1 MAKGERRKKRE
12 EIRRIVAEDE
22 KRRKEKAIKKDKPRP
37 ATYRKDRDGNII
49 LWGNIK
55 FSKMSFGV
63 LGAMGAIAVFF
74 YIVSLGVGE
83 MEGYIEPE
91 FSFEACQED
100 GFTNDMC
107 KFHYKFCREYADG
120 GKLCTFAE
128 ENPYVDYDRDE
139 NRWTEEEQDFLPPTE
154 YLPFVQYAEAR
165 GEDEPV
171 CYSSACKV
179 DNPDLVA
186 GKIDDGGAK
195 DVATAKLDLKK
206 IEDKIIELTKKV
218 DKWELEKAS
227 WNNVLWE
234 RESDLE
240 EAEDEYK
247 DAKKEYRHA
256 TDVRVQNQDDVEMQK
271 EAKRVFEDATKKLK
285 IAQKEYAIEQ
295 NRYDKR
301 MTDLREAKN
310 EIIKLQDSLGDA
322 LRGVTDARLE
332 ANKQSQGDNKFINI
346 KLSNTCLS
354 MIENGLP
361 TKCPTYRDLMIYDN
375 TVKHVSGEFTDM
387 GYDVK
392 REKPMY
398 KNYWKYYQQQPEW
411 KIITV
416 DPDPAIIDR
425 GVTITIEAS
434 EFTYLENIKSV
445 DKTPSYNATGLE
457 RYEWHNVKY
466 YDNCKNVMIAP
477 DMDLLPD
484 VINNIWNDC
493 EKQEPN
499 IIELIFDDF
508 ETKDSQWY
516 AYATWLKDAMERC
529 LTKC

>member
-22 KRRKEKAIKKDKPRP
+22 KRRKEKAVKKSQPRK
-37 ATYRKDRDGNII
+37 ANYRKDKEGNII

-55 FSKMSFGV
+55 FSKISFVV
-63 LGAMGAIAVFF
+63 LGAIVAIAVFF
-74 YIVSLGVGE
+74 YLMSLGIGE
-83 MEGYIEPE
+83 MEGYEPDPA
-91 FSFEACQED
+91 FSFEVCQAEN
-100 GFTNDMC
+100 FTQDMC
-107 KFHYKFCREYADG
+107 KFYYKFCHEYADG
-120 GKLCTFAE
+120 STECTFAE
-128 ENPYVDYDRDE
+128 TNPFLDVDE
-139 NRWTEEEQDFLPPTE
+139 SEKRWTEDEQDFLPPTE

-179 DNPDLVA
+179 DNPDLV
-186 GKIDDGGAK
+186 KGGTTEKSKTVADAK
-195 DVATAKLDLKK
+195 KDLNDLEKR
-206 IEDKIIELTKKV
+206 IIELTKQIDEWEQ
-218 DKWELEKAS
+218 DKAQWKNELRVKEQA
-227 WNNVLWE
+227 
-234 RESDLE
+234 LE
-240 EAEDEYK
+240 DAEDEYD
-247 DAKKEYRHA
+247 DAKKKHRHA
-256 TDVRVQNQDDVEMQK
+256 MDVRPQNTDDIEMQDQAIEDFK
-271 EAKRVFEDATKKLK
+271 DATKQLK
-285 IAQKEYAIEQ
+285 IAQKEYAIEK

-301 MTDLREAKN
+301 LDDLREAKN
-310 EIIKLQDSLGDA
+310 EVILSQDSLSDA
-322 LRGVTDARLE
+322 LEDVTEARVN
-332 ANKQSQGDNKFINI
+332 ANQQSQGDNKFINI
-346 KLSNTCLS
+346 VLSNTCLS
-354 MIENGLP
+354 MIEKGLP

-375 TVKHVSGEFTDM
+375 TVKHVSGKFVDH

-392 REKPMY
+392 RESPMY
-398 KNYWKYYQQQPEW
+398 KNYWKYYTQQPEW

-416 DPDPAIIDR
+416 DPDPDIMER
-425 GVTITIEAS
+425 GITITIEAS
-434 EFTYLENIKSV
+434 GFTYLENIKSV
-445 DKTPSYNATGLE
+445 DKTPSYNSTGLE

-466 YDNCKNVMIAP
+466 YDNCRNVMIAP

-516 AYATWLKDAMERC
+516 VYATWLKDAMERC